1 MALSIFDDKSTIPDI
16 SAVIK
21 ILEKSGKFWN
31 EIAEFVYQRY
41 PKAIEE
47 WKYPGKN
54 YGWSFRLKDKKRII
68 IYLTPQKGYFF
79 AALVFGDKS
88 VSEVLKSS
96 VSGEIKE
103 MLLKAKK
110 YIEGRGIRIEVK
122 NSKPVKDIKKLIE
135 IKLNS

>member
-1 MALSIFDDKSTIPDI
+1 MAFSIFDDKATIPEEV
-16 SAVIK
+16 SVK
-21 ILEKSGKFWN
+21 KVLGKNEKLWY
-31 EIAEFVYQRY
+31 ELIEFVYQKY
-41 PKAIEE
+41 PEAIQE

-54 YGWSFRLKDKKRII
+54 YGWSFRLKDKKRNI
-68 IYLTPQKGYFF
+68 IYLTPQKERFITS
-79 AALVFGDKS
+79 LVFGEKAEC
-88 VSEVLKSS
+88 EVLESG

-103 MLLKAKK
+103 MIIKARK

>member
-1 MALSIFDDKSTIPDI
+1 MALSIFDDKSTVPDKTT
-16 SAVIK
+16 VTK
-21 ILEKSGKFWN
+21 VLRKNGKLWQ
-31 EIAEFVYQRY
+31 EIVEFVFQKY
-41 PKAIEE
+41 PEANQE

-54 YGWSFRLKDKKRII
+54 FGWSFRLKDKKRII
-68 IYLTPQKGYFF
+68 IYLTPQKGYFIT
-79 AALVFGDKS
+79 ALVFGEKA
-88 VSEVLKSS
+88 VSEVLESG